1 MRLLVSSEEDPASC
15 NMRELLL
22 RKREWEPAEAGEFGE
37 GRLMVGDGMAMVT
50 IDGIHIYED
59 DLDRRVSDILDV
71 EFDEVVF
78 LSRHRAASAIPTL
91 TVHPIGNFG
100 EARFG
105 GRDGRLVPATPPLM
119 NGLLRKISELGSDL
133 PFQISFEVTHHGP
146 WLETPTVYI
155 EIGSDESQWGH
166 MGAAECL
173 TDALLGVKEEEYPVL
188 IGLGGGHYGP
198 RFTDI
203 ALTRRANFG
212 HMVPAH
218 ALDGADESAIGEM
231 VSKSMEASGATA
243 AYMHRKSMKRSRAS
257 MIASVLERMDVPLL
271 RSEDLE
277 PL

>member
-15 NMRELLL
+15 NMRSLLL
-22 RKREWEPAEAGEFGE
+22 RKRDWEPADAGEFGA
-37 GRLMVGDGMAMVT
+37 GNLLVGDGMAMVT
-50 IDGIHIYED
+50 IEGIHIFED
-59 DLDRRVSDILDV
+59 HLDRRVGGLLDV

-105 GRDGRLVPATPPLM
+105 GRDGCLVPAAPTLM
-119 NGLLRKISELGSDL
+119 NGLLRGIAERGSDL

-146 WLETPTVYI
+146 WLDTPTVYI
-155 EIGSDESQWGH
+155 EIGSDESQWEH

-173 TDALLGVKEEEYPVL
+173 TDALLGVREEDHTTL

-203 ALTRRANFG
+203 VLTRKANFG

-218 ALDGADESAIGEM
+218 VLDGADEPAVQEM
-231 VSKSMEASGATA
+231 VSKAMQTSGATA

-271 RSEDLE
+271 RSEDLD

>member
-22 RKREWEPAEAGEFGE
+22 RKRGWEPAEAGEFGE
-37 GRLMVGDGMAMVT
+37 GRLLVGDGMAMVT
-50 IDGIHIYED
+50 IEGIHIFED
-59 DLDRRVSDILDV
+59 HLDRRVGEILDV

-91 TVHPIGNFG
+91 TVHPIGNWG
-100 EARFG
+100 EAKFG
-105 GRDGRLVPATPPLM
+105 GRDGDLVPATPSLM
-119 NGLLRKISELGSDL
+119 NGMLRRISELGSDL

-173 TDALLGVKEEEYPVL
+173 TDALLTVRDEDHPVL

-203 ALTRRANFG
+203 ALTRKANFG

-218 ALDGADESAIGEM
+218 ALDDADESSIQDM
-231 VSKSMEASGATA
+231 VSKAMDASGATA
-243 AYMHRKSMKRSRAS
+243 AYMHRKSMKRSRATLIS
-257 MIASVLERMDVPLL
+257 SVLERMEVPLL
-271 RSEDLE
+271 RSEDLD
-277 PL
+277 LL